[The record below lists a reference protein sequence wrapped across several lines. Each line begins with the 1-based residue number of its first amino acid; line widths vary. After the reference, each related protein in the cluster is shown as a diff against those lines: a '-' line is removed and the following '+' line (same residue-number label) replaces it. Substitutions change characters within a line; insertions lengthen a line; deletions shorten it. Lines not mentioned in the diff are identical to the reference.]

1 MDTET
6 INFATPLWIDYGKAA
21 SQCSCGE
28 AQVAFSMDT
37 FVCILQSERYE
48 LWKPRQDRAVANH
61 DEPRFRAAGAE
72 RLEGGAL
79 TLGNPDRLQC
89 PGAAPDPAADA
100 RSICSRSPP
109 NWQMCFS
116 SSSSEKGYS
125 RADCPTRAKRSLS
138 KDSDLRRSPALQREP
153 GWNNPA
159 RGLQRLAKASE

>member
-1 MDTET
+1 MDTDT
-6 INFATPLWIDYGKAA
+6 INFATPRWIDYGKAA

-28 AQVAFSMDT
+28 VQVAFSMDT
-37 FVCILQSERYE
+37 FVCILQLEHG
-48 LWKPRQDRAVANH
+48 QDQAVANH
-61 DEPRFRAAGAE
+61 AEPRLWAAGAE

-79 TLGNPDRLQC
+79 TLGNPDRLQR

-116 SSSSEKGYS
+116 SSSSSEKGYS

-138 KDSDLRRSPALQREP
+138 KDSDMRRSPALQRNP

-159 RGLQRLAKASE
+159 GGLQRLAKASEYDCS